1 MPQPFYEME
10 PHGRVTPGRP
20 GWRFTRD
27 HRSPRLRCQGA
38 RRHPTGTPD
47 TLFMIG
53 SITKPMTT
61 MLAAALVVASHV
73 DPAAVALYLGRYTH
87 STLGEVRITRR
98 RDRIV
103 LDAGELASELRAR
116 ATDGRRGASP

>member
-73 DPAAVALYLGRYTH
+73 DPAAVVLYLGRY
-87 STLGEVRITRR
+87 SPFNVGRGEDYAAARSDCSGRWG
-98 RDRIV
+98 
-103 LDAGELASELRAR
+103 AGQ
-116 ATDGRRGASP
+116 